1 MSDTALAGDIRPCVL
16 IVDDDRT
23 NRTVL
28 AELLQQDVRLL
39 LAKDGASALQR
50 MLEEDVILV
59 LLDISMPDMDGH
71 EVLRRMKADRRTADI
86 SVIFITG
93 QTEEKEE
100 ERGLMLGAVDYV
112 SKPIRPAIVRA
123 RVLAHLRSALQR
135 RVLASLSAQDGLTG
149 LANRRHF
156 DEALDRACRHAAR
169 TGELV
174 GLAMIDVD
182 HFKQYNDHYG
192 HGAGDDALC
201 QVARVLSRVARR
213 PHDLAARYGGEEF
226 VLILQDTGDFAVR
239 LDQARQDVMALRIP
253 HAYSATAPVLTV
265 SGGGVVARL
274 PRTAPAAA
282 PLLKQADA
290 LLYRAKKEGRNR
302 ILTEALLVRG

>member
-1 MSDTALAGDIRPCVL
+1 MNCSDLPVVL
-16 IVDDDRT
+16 IVDDDRI

-28 AELLQQDVRLL
+28 AELLQQDCRLL
-39 LAKDGASALQR
+39 LAKDGPSALQR
-50 MLEEDVILV
+50 IAEEDVMLV
-59 LLDISMPDMDGH
+59 LLDISMPGMDGY

-93 QTEEKEE
+93 QTDEAAE

-123 RVLAHLRSALQR
+123 RVRAHLRSAQQR
-135 RVLASLSAQDGLTG
+135 RALASLSAQDALTG

-169 TGELV
+169 SGETM
-174 GLAMIDVD
+174 GLAMLDVD

-201 QVARVLSRVARR
+201 QVARILTGIARR

-226 VLILQDTGDFAVR
+226 VLIMQQTGDFAHR
-239 LDQARQDVMALRIP
+239 LDHARQEIMALRIP
-253 HAYSATAPVLTV
+253 HAHSGTAPVLTI
-265 SGGGVVARL
+265 SGGGVVARV
-274 PRTAPAAA
+274 PRDASTTA
-282 PLLKQADA
+282 PLLLREADA
-290 LLYRAKKEGRNR
+290 LLYRAKHAGRNR
-302 ILTEALLVRG
+302 VLTEALLVRA